1 VTGDECVSCICT
13 SRPATI
19 SLLLSVLVRE
29 LAVLMRR
36 IETALDSRIYME
48 VKSDALGR
56 VMKSAY

>member
-1 VTGDECVSCICT
+1 M
-13 SRPATI
+13 